1 MTTTLLF
8 HIMLRHGADAM
19 ANAILDGCADA
30 VRGSIRGVARLGS
43 NAAARVASV
52 TRVATTA
59 TLRPEPARA
68 FSRVSSPA

>member
-30 VRGSIRGVARLGS
+30 VRGCVRGCVRFGS

-52 TRVATTA
+52 TRAAGTA
-59 TLRPEPARA
+59 TLRPAPARA
-68 FSRVSSPA
+68 FSRVSSHA